1 MYPILLKIGPINIFT
16 YGSFLCLAFLAA
28 LWVAGREARRVGLP
42 PGRIWDL
49 GLYILVAAVVG
60 ARALEVLL
68 NLHRY
73 LEKPLDIF
81 KVWDGGLAFQG
92 GLILALIIT
101 IVYIRRHQ
109 LPIWSTLDILALGI
123 PLGQSIGRIGC
134 FMAGC
139 CYGRPT
145 DLPWGV
151 TFTHPESLGP
161 LGVKIHPT
169 QLYESLPVL
178 GVFAVLYYLRTRK
191 RFDGQLMG
199 VYFLLAG
206 LVRFGVEFFR
216 GDPRGPALV
225 VGMPVT
231 QVTALLMALMG
242 TILLVV
248 GICRLLPRHTG
259 VPDASAPE
267 GQVGK
272 NMT

>member
-16 YGSFLCLAFLAA
+16 YGSLLCLAFLAA
-28 LWVAGREARRVGLP
+28 LWVAGREAGRAGLP
-42 PGRIWDL
+42 PSRIWDL
-49 GLYILVAAVVG
+49 GLYLLVAAVVG

-73 LEKPLDIF
+73 LENPLDIF

-92 GLILALIIT
+92 GLLLAFLT
-101 IVYIRRHQ
+101 ALTYIRRHD

-161 LGVKIHPT
+161 LGVKVHPT
-169 QLYESLPVL
+169 QLYEFLLVL
-178 GVFAVLYYLRTRK
+178 GVFAFLYYLRTRK
-191 RFDGQLMG
+191 RFDGQLLG

-216 GDPRGPALV
+216 GDPRGPALLA
-225 VGMPVT
+225 GMPAT
-231 QVTALLMALMG
+231 QVTALVT
-242 TILLVV
+242 TIVGAVLLIL
-248 GICRLLPRHTG
+248 GYCRLLPGRSVTPPPG
-259 VPDASAPE
+259 SIIR
-267 GQVGK
+267 
-272 NMT
+272 